1 MALYAFDG
9 TWNEDEDAP
18 DQDTN
23 VVAFRDIYNIQGPVE
38 YREGVGTRFG
48 ALGRLMGGLFGI
60 GGRSRIEEMYD
71 ALRENWQRG
80 DQIID
85 IVGFSRGA
93 ALAVHFSNILAKA
106 GVKLDNGQVI
116 VPEIRFLG
124 VWDIVGAFGI
134 PINFIINFQDI
145 DLGWSIETIPGNVR
159 HFYHALALNERRQ
172 TFVATRPKPEGD
184 PAAFEELWFKGVHSD
199 IGGGNGNV
207 LRSNIAL
214 AWMLEK
220 GRTCGLPLLPS
231 EIERVGKKSHRLAS
245 ISDNKDPIRG
255 DRRPIEADPR
265 LHETAVPEALA
276 AVGDDASFTVRAAD
290 QYNWSGV
297 RLRKGQTYRFD
308 IAGDEQWQDADIS
321 CGPSGWTSEE
331 LPWYKEAF
339 VRKFEDKR
347 RVPEANWFELI
358 GSLDDET
365 DYFRI
370 GAGGDAHLYTAPRD
384 AELYAFAND
393 LKTRY
398 GNNEG
403 QLEVKITRMD

>member
-80 DQIID
+80 DETVDII
-85 IVGFSRGA
+85 GFSRGA
-93 ALAVHFSNILAKA
+93 ALAVHFANILGKT
-106 GVKLDNGQVI
+106 GLKLDKGDVV

-124 VWDIVGAFGI
+124 VWDIVGSFGI
-134 PINFIINFQDI
+134 PINVIINFQDI
-145 DLGWSIETIPGNVR
+145 DLGWSIDSVPANVR

-172 TFVATRPKPEGD
+172 TFVPTRPKPEGD
-184 PAAFEELWFKGVHSD
+184 PVAFEELWFKGVHSD
-199 IGGGNGNV
+199 VGGGNGNR

-214 AWMLEK
+214 AWMLKK
-220 GRTCGLPLLPS
+220 GADCGLPLLAS
-231 EIERVGKKSHRLAS
+231 EIERVKQKSHRLAS
-245 ISDNKDPIRG
+245 ISDNKDPVRG
-255 DRRPIEADPR
+255 PMRPIEAGSR
-265 LHETAVPEALA
+265 LHPTAEPQELE
-276 AVGDDASFTVRAAD
+276 VGGDARFTVRAAD

-297 RLRKGQTYRFD
+297 RLEKGRTYRFD
-308 IAGDEQWQDADIS
+308 IDAQQRWQDDEIS
-321 CGPSGWTSEE
+321 CGPSGWTSDQ
-331 LPWYKEAF
+331 LPWYKEHI
-339 VRKFEDKR
+339 VRAFEDKR
-347 RVPEANWFELI
+347 RVPDANWFELI
-358 GSLDDET
+358 GSLDD
-365 DYFRI
+365 DDDFFRI
-370 GAGGDAHLYTAPRD
+370 GAGGADGLYTATRD

-398 GNNEG
+398 DNNEG
-403 QLEVKITRMD
+403 QLEVKITRTG